1 MAGTFSFR
9 LLISQFEGDNLCSDE
24 LCEKWYSVQYEIK

>member
-9 LLISQFEGDNLCSDE
+9 LLISQLEDGNLCSDE
-24 LCEKWYSVQYEIK
+24 LSEKWYSMQY